1 MNTELS
7 FIIIDDSELDSFLTR
22 KFVELAYKGASIR
35 SFQNAQHVL
44 DIIGE
49 TAESNNLDQTIILLD
64 LQMPF
69 MNGFQFVEEFEK
81 LPPGVQRNYKIVV
94 QTILTKKNDPNDIHS
109 ILKYGAVKSI
119 IQKPLT
125 TEKLLPLLDQ
135 LRSEV

>member
-22 KFVELAYKGASIR
+22 KFLELTYKEVSIS
-35 SFQNAQHVL
+35 SFQNAQDVL

-49 TAESNNLDQTIILLD
+49 TVESNNLAQTIILLD
-64 LQMPF
+64 LQMPL

-81 LPPGVQRNYKIVV
+81 LPSGVRENYKIVV
-94 QTILTKKNDPNDIHS
+94 QTVLTPKNDPNDINS
-109 ILKYGAVKSI
+109 ILKYGVVKSI

-125 TEKLLPLLDQ
+125 TEKLLSLFEQ

>member
-22 KFVELAYKGASIR
+22 KFLKLTYKEVSIS
-35 SFQNAQHVL
+35 SFQNAQDAL

-49 TAESNNLDQTIILLD
+49 NSAGNNLTQTIILLD
-64 LQMPF
+64 LQMPI

-81 LPPGVQRNYKIVV
+81 LPPEVQKNYKIVV
-94 QTILTKKNDPNDIHS
+94 QTVLTAKNDPNDINS
-109 ILKYGAVKSI
+109 ILKYDAVKSI

-125 TEKLLPLLDQ
+125 TEKLLSLFEQ
-135 LRSEV
+135 